1 MMMMTSTHLRICFQA
16 SASSLKLINSSTK
29 KLNLRNLVVMMMMM
43 TMIMMMIT
51 TMMMKTNMV
60 TVI

>member
-1 MMMMTSTHLRICFQA
+1 MMMMTSMHLRICFEA

-29 KLNLRNLVVMMMMM
+29 KLNLRNLMVMMMMM
-43 TMIMMMIT
+43 TMIMIT

>member
-1 MMMMTSTHLRICFQA
+1 MMMMTSMHLRICFEA

-29 KLNLRNLVVMMMMM
+29 KLNLRNLMVMMMMM
-43 TMIMMMIT
+43 MMIMIT

>member
-1 MMMMTSTHLRICFQA
+1 MMMMTSMHLRICFEA

-43 TMIMMMIT
+43 VTMIVIT

-60 TVI
+60 TVV

>member
-1 MMMMTSTHLRICFQA
+1 MMMMTSMHLRICFEA

-29 KLNLRNLVVMMMMM
+29 KLNLRNLMVMMMMM
-43 TMIMMMIT
+43 MIMIT

>member
-1 MMMMTSTHLRICFQA
+1 MMMMTSMHLRICFQA

-29 KLNLRNLVVMMMMM
+29 KLNLRNLMVMMMMM
-43 TMIMMMIT
+43 MIMIT

>member
-1 MMMMTSTHLRICFQA
+1 MMMMTSMHLRICFQA

-29 KLNLRNLVVMMMMM
+29 KLNLRNLMVMMMMM
-43 TMIMMMIT
+43 MMIMIT